1 MSLRVAL
8 IGDIHGDIDRLRAML
23 SDPALTGRELVFLG
37 DYVNRGPAS
46 REVIDELVSVRR
58 SHPEPTTF
66 LVGNHDAALCEV
78 LRGGPVAPLLLM
90 GGGATVR
97 SWIREVSGDV
107 AEALREAVSAEQ
119 RDFLFN
125 LQDEWET
132 TGVRATHSSLPTV
145 SDRRLHVVGHYIQ
158 ADCKPRLADGVAYLD
173 TGCGSRPGGTLSAL
187 LLPEAQ
193 FVSR

>member
-1 MSLRVAL
+1 MSSPVAL
-8 IGDIHGDIDRLRAML
+8 VGDIHGDIDRMRAML
-23 SDPALTGRELVFLG
+23 TDKALTGRELVFLG

-46 REVIDELVSVRR
+46 REVIDELISLRR
-58 SHPEPTTF
+58 RHPEPTTF

-97 SWIREVSGDV
+97 SWVSDVVGDV

-119 RDFLFN
+119 RAFLFD

-132 TGVRATHSSLPTV
+132 TRVRATHSSLPAA
-145 SDRRLHVVGHYIQ
+145 SDPRLHVVGHYIQ
-158 ADCKPRLADGVAYLD
+158 ADCEPRLADGVAYLD
-173 TGCGSRPGGTLSAL
+173 TGCGSRPGGRLSAL
-187 LLPEAQ
+187 LLPEVQ
-193 FVSR
+193 FISR